1 MQPEEVGS
9 VSRRNIIS
17 RNKTDIVWELLGPII
32 SKFAQWVVPRTI
44 YRHGFRVDAGE
55 AKTQRGCRRKKWY
68 ACRHFFFQ
76 RGRVVVLIFADSRS
90 STLFVSNLPYTAT
103 STDLKTLFS
112 DIAPVRNAFVV
123 LDHDTGISK
132 GVGYVSFAIKE
143 DVQLALEKISSEG
156 LTIDGRSVRAQ
167 LAETRHKDKD
177 HASTSGKNVDPEAK
191 PAKAGKPRNPRGV
204 GSVPKDPLAIR
215 TVALSGLPPSIDAKV
230 LWKKVRKQE
239 GAEKV
244 DWPVKLQTGEE
255 DPTQGI
261 YSPLPRLHGP
271 GYLTGATIL
280 AYALFSDPQTVQDAV
295 KKLHAHIFKGSIIS
309 ATLKKRADS
318 FQKPVTSTSTYA
330 SLSPAKSGTTPKLAP
345 NRASRLIIRNLP
357 FDIKE
362 EDIKATFLPYGP
374 IHSIDIPQTED
385 GRAKGFAFVWMMSK
399 GDAQRALEK
408 CNGTKIRAGV
418 AEQLVQ
424 AKQKK
429 KKQVRIEEKMS
440 KEKAREEQD
449 KAEEVAG
456 TERVIAVD
464 WALSKDR
471 WEEEKAKMEVDEGV
485 EMADGDSDSGEGSEP
500 ESESGSDEEG
510 DSDSEEGSGDSS
522 EGEDEDENRQ
532 KPRLPAPEAGTTLFV
547 RNIPFEATEDE
558 LRVLWVVSSHHVL
571 TRRSRDHTVSARLA
585 RSVMHVSRRTTRRV
599 DPRARVSS
607 ASGTS
612 NTRTRPSRRAISC
625 A

>member
-1 MQPEEVGS
+1 MASESTLGKRKRREDAEEKNGTPAD
-9 VSRRNIIS
+9 NF
-17 RNKTDIVWELLGPII
+17 L
-32 SKFAQWVVPRTI
+32 
-44 YRHGFRVDAGE
+44 
-55 AKTQRGCRRKKWY
+55 
-68 ACRHFFFQ
+68 FQ
-76 RGRVVVLIFADSRS
+76 RGRVVVLTFADPRS

-112 DIAPVRNAFVV
+112 DIAPIRNAFVV

-143 DVQLALEKISSEG
+143 DVQLALDKISSEG

-167 LAETRHKDKD
+167 LAETRPNDKD

-215 TVALSGLPPSIDAKV
+215 TVVLSGLPPSIDAKV

-244 DWPVKLQTGEE
+244 DWPAKLQTGEE

-261 YSPLPRLHGP
+261 YTSLPRLHGP
-271 GYLTGATIL
+271 GYLKSATTL
-280 AYALFSDPQTVQDAV
+280 AYALFSDPQTAQDAV

-309 ATLKKRADS
+309 VTLKKRADS

-330 SLSPAKSGTTPKLAP
+330 SSSSSPAKSGTTQKLAP
-345 NRASRLIIRNLP
+345 SRASRLIIRNLP

-399 GDAQRALEK
+399 GNAQRALEK

-440 KEKAREEQD
+440 KEKARKERER
-449 KAEEVAG
+449 AEEEVAG

-471 WEEEKAKMEVDEGV
+471 WEEEKAKMEVDEDV

-510 DSDSEEGSGDSS
+510 YSDSEEGSGDSS

-532 KPRLPAPEAGTTLFV
+532 KPQLPAPEAGTTLFV
-547 RNIPFEATEDE
+547 RNIPFEVTEDE
-558 LRVLWVVSSHHVL
+558 LRVLWVVSFHHVL

-585 RSVMHVSRRTTRRV
+585 HSVMHVSRWTTRRV
-599 DPRARVSS
+599 DPGARVSS

-612 NTRTRPSRRAISC
+612 KTRTRPSRRAISC